1 MNDDNYYYFFDNPII
16 AAVRDICDLNE
27 ALQSK
32 ASSIFLLT
40 GTLLNIKEIVTEC
53 KRKKFIFLHVDLVAG
68 LDSDFEALRYLA
80 EEVKP
85 NGIISTR
92 NNVIKNGK
100 TMGFCTIQRY
110 FCMDSLAFRTGIRTI
125 EQTNPDIVELLPG
138 VIPKAV
144 AYMVSQLK
152 KPVITGGMV
161 TTKED
166 VIAALQNG
174 AVAISTS
181 CKGLWNK

>member
-1 MNDDNYYYFFDNPII
+1 MNGDSYCYYFDNPII

-27 ALQSK
+27 ALRSNV
-32 ASSIFLLT
+32 SSIFLLT
-40 GTLLNIKEIVTEC
+40 GTLLNIKDIVTEC
-53 KRKKFIFLHVDLVAG
+53 KGKKFIFLHVDLIAG

-80 EEVKP
+80 EAVRP

-100 TMGFCTIQRY
+100 VMGFCTIQRY

-125 EQTNPDIVELLPG
+125 EQTNPDIVEVLPG

-152 KPVITGGMV
+152 NPIITGGMV

-174 AVAISTS
+174 AIAVSTS
-181 CKGLWNK
+181 CKELWNK